1 MRRHVGAGVDDC
13 VDPHTGV
20 VQVQRRQ
27 VGTVVGG
34 EDDGLF
40 ADLHS
45 VPVQEGSRTVGEH
58 DPGAVVVGEHD
69 RALVGAGGDDNV
81 PGADAPHPLPADRGG
96 RFGTEMIGTSLQRK
110 DEAVVVVA
118 ERRGALQMQNVGI
131 GRQFGDGVGDP
142 VHGRPAVDGVGAPQ

>member
-1 MRRHVGAGVDDC
+1 MIRASPCVPLTTDPVRSVTPRAAHASRRCGATSERASTTALIRD
-13 VDPHTGV
+13 TGV

-81 PGADAPHPLPADRGG
+81 PGADAPHPLPADSRGRLG
-96 RFGTEMIGTSLQRK
+96 AEMVGTSLQRQ
-110 DEAVVVVA
+110 A
-118 ERRGALQMQNVGI
+118 
-131 GRQFGDGVGDP
+131 
-142 VHGRPAVDGVGAPQ
+142 